1 MSKTG
6 ENIFHNKEIVTT
18 AFDIQKLT
26 EKLKFS
32 KIPNKI
38 ETHSR
43 LIKSTSALNLK
54 QNYSNNNKMHHKLRS
69 GIKTWKMSKTN

>member
-26 EKLKFS
+26 ENVRRDTMNSIF
-32 KIPNKI
+32 
-38 ETHSR
+38 
-43 LIKSTSALNLK
+43 
-54 QNYSNNNKMHHKLRS
+54 
-69 GIKTWKMSKTN
+69 